1 MTLNIKRKSVISSL
15 ITCLLLIPFL
25 QVSAQKSN
33 MPLYEQVAQSEM
45 KRFPEL
51 WQLDHGKR
59 LYFAYSQG
67 LGALAF
73 YKLYEKTKNE
83 VYFNYVEMWM
93 DSLIDNKG
101 EIYLYKPEDF
111 HLDFINPGKLLFPLY
126 EKTKKA
132 KYALAIEKLMDQL
145 KKQPRTP
152 DGLFWHK
159 DIYPN
164 QVWLDGLY
172 MASPFLTAYA
182 KYKNE
187 PKYYDEAL
195 NQILG
200 AAKHLYDPKTGLYY
214 HAWDAAKVQPW
225 ANPVTGQ
232 SPSFWG
238 RSIGWWFMALV
249 DVLDDLPNDN
259 PRREDVLKIIRDLAE
274 VLPRYQD
281 DEGLF
286 WQVLDRPKVAKNYQE
301 ASVNSMF
308 LYAFAKAV
316 NRGYIAPE
324 YRKVADGIL
333 SGLQKKLLLKDKD
346 GSWNLHQCNAVAGLG
361 GSGNRDGSFD
371 YYVNERIRSNDI
383 KATAPLIM
391 GLMQMDK

>member
-1 MTLNIKRKSVISSL
+1 
-15 ITCLLLIPFL
+15 
-25 QVSAQKSN
+25 

-73 YKLYEKTKNE
+73 YKLYEKTNNE
-83 VYFNYVEMWM
+83 VYFNYVETWM
-93 DSLIDNKG
+93 DSLIDDKG

-187 PKYYDEAL
+187 PKYYEEAL

-200 AAKHLYDPKTGLYY
+200 AAQHLYDPQTGLYY

-249 DVLDDLPNDN
+249 DVLDDLPKDN
-259 PRREDVLKIIRDLAE
+259 PRREDVLKIIRDLAK
-274 VLPRYQD
+274 VLPKYQD
-281 DEGLF
+281 NEGLF
-286 WQVLDRPKVAKNYQE
+286 WQVLDKPKVAKNYQE

-308 LYAFAKAV
+308 LYAYAKAV
-316 NRGYIAPE
+316 KRGYIAPE

-333 SGLQKKLLLKDKD
+333 SGLQNKLLLKDKD
-346 GSWNLHQCNAVAGLG
+346 GYWNLHQCNAVAGLG

>member
-1 MTLNIKRKSVISSL
+1 MRLNIRRKTL
-15 ITCLLLIPFL
+15 IGNLLACLLIIPFL
-25 QVSAQKSN
+25 HASAQRSN
-33 MPLYEQVAQSEM
+33 SPLYEQIALSEM

-83 VYFNYVEMWM
+83 VYFNYVETWM
-93 DSLIDNKG
+93 DSLIGNRG

-111 HLDFINPGKLLFPLY
+111 HLDFINPGKLLFLLY
-126 EKTKKA
+126 EKTKKD

-145 KKQPRTP
+145 RKQPRTA

-159 DIYPN
+159 DIYPH

-172 MASPFLTAYA
+172 MAAPFLTSYA

-187 PKYYDEAL
+187 PKYYEEAL

-200 AAKHLYDPKTGLYY
+200 AAKHLYDRKTGLYY
-214 HAWDAAKVQPW
+214 HAWDALKVQPW
-225 ANPVTGQ
+225 ANPKTGQ
-232 SPSFWG
+232 SPNFWG

-249 DVLDDLPNDN
+249 DVLDDLPKDN
-259 PRREDVLKIIRDLAE
+259 PRRDEVRTIIDKLAT
-274 VLPRYQD
+274 VLPKYQD
-281 DEGLF
+281 NEGLF
-286 WQVLDRPKVAKNYQE
+286 WQVLDKPNIGKNYQE

-308 LYAFAKAV
+308 LYAYAKAV
-316 NRGYIAPE
+316 NKGYIE
-324 YRKVADGIL
+324 KGYRQVVDKLLA
-333 SGLQKKLLLKDKD
+333 GLQKKLLVLNAD
-346 GSWNLHQCNAVAGLG
+346 GLWDLHQCNAVAGLG
-361 GSGNRDGSFD
+361 GSGNRDGSFE

-391 GLMQMDK
+391 GLMEMDK

>member
-1 MTLNIKRKSVISSL
+1 MTLTIKRELLISSL

-45 KRFPEL
+45 KRFTEL

-111 HLDFINPGKLLFPLY
+111 HLDFINPGKLLFSLY
-126 EKTKKA
+126 EKTKKE

-172 MASPFLTAYA
+172 MASPFLTSYA

-286 WQVLDRPKVAKNYQE
+286 WQVLDKPKVDKNYQE

-391 GLMQMDK
+391 GLMEMDK